1 MTDHRNFVSPIE
13 SAVYAEPRPQRIRD
27 GGEFVAERQRPL
39 QPRVGERYLRLGMV
53 AWLVALCG
61 IGCMPQH
68 IDEYVPKKRE
78 IPKPEAPAEEP
89 TTSRGSLWRPGMP
102 SSSLFADMRA
112 FRQNDIV
119 VVRVEEVADARRGAE
134 TDLKR
139 TTSSGLDLSAVPVI
153 GPLAEQ
159 LGNLNPNLDVAADS
173 VQDSAMRAEGRT
185 GRSERLIA
193 TVPTVVRSVLP
204 NGNLFVEGHRVV
216 LVNAEEQHLYVSGII
231 RPIDIDEQN
240 SVKSSMIAEAEI
252 EFVGKGVVSE
262 TQQQGYVQ
270 RILPFL
276 WPF

>member
-1 MTDHRNFVSPIE
+1 MNPISLTRTVMKLTH
-13 SAVYAEPRPQRIRD
+13 SASVVWRRRPRAASLAATLLAFTVN
-27 GGEFVAERQRPL
+27 GA
-39 QPRVGERYLRLGMV
+39 
-53 AWLVALCG
+53 
-61 IGCMPQH
+61 CMPQH
-68 IDEYVPKKRE
+68 IDTYVPKRRE
-78 IPKPEAPAEEP
+78 LPTPEGAAEQAAGTP
-89 TTSRGSLWRPGMP
+89 GSLWRPGLAGAT
-102 SSSLFADMRA
+102 LFADMRA

-119 VVRVEEVADARRGAE
+119 VVRVEEVADARRGSE
-134 TDLKR
+134 TDIKR
-139 TTSSGLDLSAVPVI
+139 SSSTGVNLNAIPVI

-159 LGNLNPNLDVAADS
+159 LGNLDLSVDVGAESSGDAS
-173 VQDSAMRAEGRT
+173 LRAEGST

-252 EFVGKGVVSE
+252 EFVGKGVMSDV
-262 TQQQGYVQ
+262 QQQGFFQ
-270 RILPFL
+270 RLLPFL

>member
-1 MTDHRNFVSPIE
+1 MTEVRNSVSPIE
-13 SAVYAEPRPQRIRD
+13 ESVS
-27 GGEFVAERQRPL
+27 GEAHPKRMHGWNEFGAERQRAQTRL
-39 QPRVGERYLRLGMV
+39 GERYLRLGMV
-53 AWLVALCG
+53 AWLLAALG
-61 IGCMPQH
+61 SACMPQH

-78 IPKPEAPAEEP
+78 LPQPEASPEEP
-89 TTSRGSLWRPGMP
+89 ATTRGSLWRPGLP

-139 TTSSGLDLSAVPVI
+139 TSTSGLDMSAVPVI
-153 GPLAEQ
+153 GPLAAQ
-159 LGNLNPNLDVAADS
+159 LGDLTLNTDIAADS
-173 VQDSAMRAEGRT
+173 VQDSGLRAEGRT
-185 GRSERLIA
+185 GRTERLIA

-262 TQQQGYVQ
+262 TQQQGYMQ
-270 RILPFL
+270 RVLPFL

>member
-1 MTDHRNFVSPIE
+1 MRKLRTLPLVRHLAPRLWPWAGLHRRPRSIRA
-13 SAVYAEPRPQRIRD
+13 SAAL
-27 GGEFVAERQRPL
+27 AWAA
-39 QPRVGERYLRLGMV
+39 VG
-53 AWLVALCG
+53 AISSSA
-61 IGCMPQH
+61 CMPQH
-68 IDEYVPKKRE
+68 IDTYVPKRRE
-78 IPKPEAPAEEP
+78 LPVPEGAAEQPAGSP
-89 TTSRGSLWRPGMP
+89 GSLWRPGLAGAT
-102 SSSLFADMRA
+102 LFADMRA

-119 VVRVEEVADARRGAE
+119 VVRVEEVADARRGSE
-134 TDLKR
+134 TDIKR
-139 TTSSGLDLSAVPVI
+139 TSTSGVDLNAIPVI

-159 LGNLNPNLDVAADS
+159 LGNLDLSVDV
-173 VQDSAMRAEGRT
+173 SAGSSGDASLRAEGST

-252 EFVGKGVVSE
+252 EFVGKGVMSDV
-262 TQQQGYVQ
+262 QQQGFLQ
-270 RILPFL
+270 RIMPFL